1 VSHRRVRLGFDVEEP
16 GQEFGV
22 GQLLVGTSL
31 HETLSRGGAVSLSVE
46 ATEAVA
52 VLITIADI

>member
-1 VSHRRVRLGFDVEEP
+1 LGFDVEEP